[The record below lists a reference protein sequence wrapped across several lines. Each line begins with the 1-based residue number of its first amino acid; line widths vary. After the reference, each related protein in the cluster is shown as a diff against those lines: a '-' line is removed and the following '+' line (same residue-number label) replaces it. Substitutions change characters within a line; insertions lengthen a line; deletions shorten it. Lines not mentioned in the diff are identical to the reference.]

1 VVIDLIAILVLVLA
15 NGVFAL
21 SEIAVVSARK
31 ARLQQWAKEG
41 SRRAAAALKLAAH
54 PNDFLATVQVGIT
67 LVGICAGAFA
77 GATVSH
83 LLAVEIARVPALARW
98 AEPIAL
104 ALVVVAITYLSL
116 ILGELVPKRLALL
129 APERVA
135 LLVARPMTLLSR
147 AAAPVVALLSGS
159 TSLILRLL
167 GAKASSDP
175 PVTAEE
181 IRLLV
186 GEGAEAGAFERAEQ
200 QLIERVLRLDDR
212 HLTTLMT
219 PRRALVW
226 LDVSDSSAEVARKVT
241 ATPFTRYPVARGE
254 LDDCLGYVH
263 VRDLLRSAL
272 GGAPADLAAIASQPL
287 LVPESTRPL
296 ALLERF
302 RTSGVHIA
310 FIVDEYGGIEGVVTL
325 NDVLRSLIGDLPAR
339 GEQPET
345 SAVRREDGSWLV
357 DGTLPLDD
365 LRELVAVPRHPAEE
379 HGAFKTVG
387 GLVMHRL
394 GRIARTGDRCE
405 WGGCRLEV
413 IDLDG
418 HIIDKVLVVPPAPEK
433 E

>member
-1 VVIDLIAILVLVLA
+1 VLILA

-67 LVGICAGAFA
+67 LVGIFAGAFA

-83 LLAVEIARVPALARW
+83 LLAVEIAKVPALARY
-98 AEPIAL
+98 AEGIAL
-104 ALVVVAITYLSL
+104 AVVVVAITYVSL

-147 AAAPVVALLSGS
+147 AASPVVALLSGS

-167 GAKASSDP
+167 GAKPSSDP

-181 IRLLV
+181 IRLLI
-186 GEGAEAGAFERAEQ
+186 GEGTDAGAFERSEQ

-219 PRRALVW
+219 PRRELTW
-226 LDVSDSSAEVARKVT
+226 LDAADGPAEVARKVNE
-241 ATPFTRYPVARGE
+241 APFTRYPVARGE
-254 LDDCLGYVH
+254 LDACLGYVH

-272 GGAPADLAAIASQPL
+272 GGEAADLAALTRQPL
-287 LVPESTRPL
+287 LVPENTRPL

-310 FIVDEYGGIEGVVTL
+310 FIVDEYGGIDGVVTL

-339 GEQPET
+339 GEQPEAP
-345 SAVRREDGSWLV
+345 AVRREDGSWLV

-365 LRELVAVPRHPAEE
+365 LRELVTVARHPAEDR
-379 HGAFKTVG
+379 GAFKTIG

-413 IDLDG
+413 VDMDG
-418 HIIDKVLVVPPAPEK
+418 HVIDKVLVVPPPTEQS
-433 E
+433 